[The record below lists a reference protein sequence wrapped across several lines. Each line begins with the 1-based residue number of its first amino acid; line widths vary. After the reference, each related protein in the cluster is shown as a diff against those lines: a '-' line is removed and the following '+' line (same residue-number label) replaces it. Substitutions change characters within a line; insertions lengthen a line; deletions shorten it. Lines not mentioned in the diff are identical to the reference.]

1 MWTHLIF
8 FFQRMDRSAL
18 LTQRDV
24 EKMIKDVQCKSK
36 EQIDEYRGKLRELDN
51 ELLTTVRELEYAFE
65 QVDFFRERK
74 KSLEEQL
81 AIARD
86 EITRLR
92 AVKCPCNVL

>member
-1 MWTHLIF
+1 MIF

-18 LTQRDV
+18 LTKRDV
-24 EKMIKDVQCKSK
+24 EKMMRDVQCKSK
-36 EQIDEYRGKLRELDN
+36 EQIDEYRGKLRELDI

-92 AVKCPCNVL
+92 AVKSPCNVL

>member
-36 EQIDEYRGKLRELDN
+36 EQIDEYRGKLRELDI

-65 QVDFFRERK
+65 QVD
-74 KSLEEQL
+74 SLEEQL

-92 AVKCPCNVL
+92 AVKSPCNVL

>member
-18 LTQRDV
+18 LTKRDV
-24 EKMIKDVQCKSK
+24 EKMMRDVQCKSK
-36 EQIDEYRGKLRELDN
+36 EQIDEYRGKLRELDI

-65 QVDFFRERK
+65 QVD
-74 KSLEEQL
+74 SLEEQL

>member
-1 MWTHLIF
+1 MWTHLIFFF

-36 EQIDEYRGKLRELDN
+36 EQIDEYRGKLRELDI

-65 QVDFFRERK
+65 QVD
-74 KSLEEQL
+74 SLEEQL

-92 AVKCPCNVL
+92 AVKSPCNVL

>member
-1 MWTHLIF
+1 
-8 FFQRMDRSAL
+8 MDRSAL

-24 EKMIKDVQCKSK
+24 EKMIRDVQCKSK
-36 EQIDEYRGKLRELDN
+36 EQIDEYRGKLRELDI

-65 QVDFFRERK
+65 QVD
-74 KSLEEQL
+74 SLEEQL

-92 AVKCPCNVL
+92 AVKSPCNVL

>member
-1 MWTHLIF
+1 MWTHLFF

-24 EKMIKDVQCKSK
+24 EKMIRDVQCKSK
-36 EQIDEYRGKLRELDN
+36 EQIDEYRGKLRELDI

-65 QVDFFRERK
+65 QVD
-74 KSLEEQL
+74 SLEEQL

-92 AVKCPCNVL
+92 AVKSPCNVL

>member
-18 LTQRDV
+18 LTKRDV
-24 EKMIKDVQCKSK
+24 EKMIRDVQCKSK
-36 EQIDEYRGKLRELDN
+36 EQIDEYRGKLRELDI

-65 QVDFFRERK
+65 QVD
-74 KSLEEQL
+74 SLEEQL

>member
-1 MWTHLIF
+1 
-8 FFQRMDRSAL
+8 MDRSAL

-36 EQIDEYRGKLRELDN
+36 EQIDEYRGKLRELDI

-65 QVDFFRERK
+65 QVD
-74 KSLEEQL
+74 SLEEQL

-92 AVKCPCNVL
+92 AVKSPCNVL

>member
-18 LTQRDV
+18 LTKRDV
-24 EKMIKDVQCKSK
+24 EKMIRDVQCKSK
-36 EQIDEYRGKLRELDN
+36 EQIDEYRGKLRELDI

-65 QVDFFRERK
+65 QVD
-74 KSLEEQL
+74 SLEEQL

-92 AVKCPCNVL
+92 AVKSPCNVL

>member
-1 MWTHLIF
+1 
-8 FFQRMDRSAL
+8 MDRSAL
-18 LTQRDV
+18 LTKRDV
-24 EKMIKDVQCKSK
+24 EKMMRDVQCKSK
-36 EQIDEYRGKLRELDN
+36 EQIDEYRGKLRELDI

-65 QVDFFRERK
+65 QVD
-74 KSLEEQL
+74 SLEEQL

>member
-18 LTQRDV
+18 LTKRDV
-24 EKMIKDVQCKSK
+24 EKMMRDVQCKSK
-36 EQIDEYRGKLRELDN
+36 EQIDEYRGKLRELDI

-65 QVDFFRERK
+65 QVD
-74 KSLEEQL
+74 SLEEQL

-92 AVKCPCNVL
+92 AVKSPCNVL

>member
-1 MWTHLIF
+1 MWTHLNF

-18 LTQRDV
+18 LTKRDV
-24 EKMIKDVQCKSK
+24 EKMMRDVQCKSK
-36 EQIDEYRGKLRELDN
+36 EQIDEYRGKLRELDI

-65 QVDFFRERK
+65 QVD
-74 KSLEEQL
+74 SLEEQL

-92 AVKCPCNVL
+92 AVKSPCNVL